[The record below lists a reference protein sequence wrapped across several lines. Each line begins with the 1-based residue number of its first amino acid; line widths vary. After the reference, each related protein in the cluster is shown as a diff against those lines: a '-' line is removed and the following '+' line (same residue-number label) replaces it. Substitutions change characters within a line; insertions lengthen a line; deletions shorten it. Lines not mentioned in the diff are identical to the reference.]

1 MTQDI
6 DDDYIARNWGDID
19 YDHKKVRAALDRA
32 FMKYPE
38 SERYERMVLTVQ
50 DMLDRAKK
58 YGTRHAI
65 SFQKMCLNALLADRR

>member
-6 DDDYIARNWGDID
+6 NDEYIARNWEDIE
-19 YDHKKVRAALDRA
+19 YDHKRVRFALDRA

-50 DMLDRAKK
+50 EMLDRAKK

-65 SFQKMCLNALLADRR
+65 NFQRCCLNALLADGR